1 MKKALLGTTAL
12 IAAGLAFGNAAYAA
26 DGVKLSIGGRYM
38 GAAGVNFDDADGFSD
53 DGQSRDYVF
62 KQDVEVYFLGET
74 VLDNG
79 LTVGA
84 RVELEGQ
91 TSSDQIDAV
100 YAYFSGG
107 FGEIRFGDT
116 GEAMAQLCYVAPTAS
131 GIFGADSPNF
141 NFSNAGAGGAGNLG
155 IGGYGATNG
164 TCYGLD
170 DKSTKIVYFSP
181 NFAGFSFAASFT
193 PDGTEDTRNTLGGF
207 GTRSKI
213 DGQNS
218 ENLSVAANFTHDFN
232 GVNLIVGGGGTWS
245 FDRENS
251 DTDERRDYNA
261 YAQVGFSGFTIG
273 GAFGYR
279 QNRGG
284 DGSDDLIYS
293 AGITYNWD
301 AWTVGFG
308 YSHGQYEIGQ
318 PGSIL
323 SGNINGASTGPFT
336 LTSDITDYSNIFALT
351 ASYALGPGIQ
361 IDGVVEY
368 DDYEAGGDEQ
378 GRDSDYKGIS
388 FGLGTLISF

>member
-12 IAAGLAFGNAAYAA
+12 IAAGLAFGDAYAA

-38 GAAGVNFDDADGFSD
+38 GAAGVNFDDADGFDD
-53 DGQSRDYVF
+53 DGQTRDYVF

-91 TSSDQIDAV
+91 TSGDQIDAV

-141 NFSNAGAGGAGNLG
+141 NFSNAGVAGAGNLG

-164 TCYGLD
+164 TCYGVD
-170 DKSTKIVYFSP
+170 DKSTKLVYFSP

-193 PDGTEDTRNTLGGF
+193 PDNTEDTRNTLGGA
-207 GTRSKI
+207 GTRLKTDS
-213 DGQNS
+213 GQNS
-218 ENLSVAANFTHDFN
+218 ENLSLGANFTHDFN
-232 GVNLIVGGGGTWS
+232 GVNIVVGGGGTWS

-251 DTDERRDYNA
+251 PNDERNDYNA

-279 QNRGG
+279 MNRGG

-301 AWTVGFG
+301 AWTIGLG

-318 PGSIL
+318 DGTVFLLGPGATVAL
-323 SGNINGASTGPFT
+323 TG
-336 LTSDITDYSNIFALT
+336 DVTDYSNVFALT

-368 DDYEAGGDEQ
+368 DDYQADDEQ
-378 GRDSDYKGIS
+378 GRDSDYQGIS

>member
-12 IAAGLAFGNAAYAA
+12 IAAGLAVGDAYAA

-38 GAAGVNFDDADGFSD
+38 GAAGVLFVDDFDGTLYD
-53 DGQSRDYVF
+53 DEDTRDYVF

-91 TSSDQIDAV
+91 TSGDQIDAV
-100 YAYFSGG
+100 FAYFSGG

-116 GEAMAQLCYVAPTAS
+116 SEAMAQLCYLVPSAS

-141 NFSNAGAGGAGNLG
+141 NFSNAGARGA
-155 IGGYGATNG
+155 GYGATNG

-193 PDGTEDTRNTLGGF
+193 PDGTEDTRNTLEGA
-207 GTRSKI
+207 GTRF
-213 DGQNS
+213 DDNLGQNS
-218 ENLSVAANFTHDFN
+218 ENLSIGANFTHDFN
-232 GVNLIVGGGGTWS
+232 GVNLVVGGGGTWS
-245 FDRENS
+245 FDREGDSNAV
-251 DTDERRDYNA
+251 DERHDYNA

-273 GAFGYR
+273 GALGIR

-284 DGSDDLIYS
+284 DGSDDLVYGG
-293 AGITYNWD
+293 GITYNWD

-308 YSHGQYEIGQ
+308 YTHGVYELNAGAQFAAGAGTTVTTTNDIVDDSNVF
-318 PGSIL
+318 SI
-323 SGNINGASTGPFT
+323 
-336 LTSDITDYSNIFALT
+336 T

-361 IDGVVEY
+361 IDGVLEY
-368 DDYEAGGDEQ
+368 YDYQGDEDGGAGGVADD
-378 GRDSDYKGIS
+378 RDYTGFA

>member
-12 IAAGLAFGNAAYAA
+12 IAAGLAVGDAYAA
-26 DGVKLSIGGRYM
+26 EGVTLELGGRYM
-38 GAAGVNFDDADGFSD
+38 GAAGVLFGEDADGYDED
-53 DGQSRDYVF
+53 DTINYVF
-62 KQDVEVYFLGET
+62 KQDVEVYFSGET

-91 TSSDQIDAV
+91 TSGDQIDAV

-116 GEAMAQLCYVAPTAS
+116 GEAMAQLCYLVPSAS

-141 NFSNAGAGGAGNLG
+141 NFSNAGIA
-155 IGGYGATNG
+155 GYGATNG

-181 NFAGFSFAASFT
+181 NFGGFSFAASFT
-193 PDGTEDTRNTLGGF
+193 PDNTEDTRNTVDGA
-207 GTRSKI
+207 GTRF
-213 DGQNS
+213 DNDTGQNS
-218 ENLSVAANFTHDFN
+218 ENLSIGAQFTHDFN
-232 GVNLIVGGGGTWS
+232 GINIAVGGGGTWS
-245 FDRENS
+245 FDREN
-251 DTDERRDYNA
+251 DLGAGTDERHDYNA

-273 GAFGYR
+273 GALGIR
-279 QNRGG
+279 QNRGA
-284 DGSDDLIYS
+284 DGGDDLVWG

-308 YSHGQYEIGQ
+308 YTHGVYELIGG
-318 PGSIL
+318 P
-323 SGNINGASTGPFT
+323 SGTATTAIP
-336 LTSDITDYSNIFALT
+336 SDVTDYSNIFSLT

-361 IDGVVEY
+361 LDGVVEY
-368 DDYEAGGDEQ
+368 YDYQGNAESILGDGDFE
-378 GRDSDYKGIS
+378 GFSVGV
-388 FGLGTLISF
+388 GTLIQF

>member
-12 IAAGLAFGNAAYAA
+12 IAAGLAVGDAYAA

-38 GAAGVNFDDADGFSD
+38 GAAGVNFEDADGFANSS
-53 DGQSRDYVF
+53 QRDYVF

-91 TSSDQIDAV
+91 TQTADQIDAV

-107 FGEIRFGDT
+107 FGELRFGDT
-116 GEAMAQLCYVAPTAS
+116 GEAMAQLCYLVPSAS
-131 GIFGADSPNF
+131 AIFGADSPNF
-141 NFSNAGAGGAGNLG
+141 NFSNAGIAGAGNRN

-164 TCYGLD
+164 TCYGVD

-193 PDGTEDTRNTLGGF
+193 PDNTEDTRNTLQGA
-207 GTRSKI
+207 GTRLKI
-213 DGQNS
+213 NSGQNS
-218 ENLSVAANFTHDFN
+218 ENFSVGANFTHDFN
-232 GVNLIVGGGGTWS
+232 GINLIAGGGGTWS

-251 DTDERRDYNA
+251 AADERHDYNA

-273 GAFGYR
+273 GAMGYR

-284 DGSDDLIYS
+284 DGSDDLIYG

-301 AWTVGFG
+301 AWTVGIG
-308 YSHGQYEIGQ
+308 YTHGRYEIGQ
-318 PGSIL
+318 G
-323 SGNINGASTGPFT
+323 GDVFVASSPQAATITTT
-336 LTSDITDYSNIFALT
+336 LTSDIVDYSNIFALT

-368 DDYEAGGDEQ
+368 DDYQGGPEQ
-378 GRDSDYKGIS
+378 GRNANYQGFSI
-388 FGLGTLISF
+388 GLGTLINF

>member
-12 IAAGLAFGNAAYAA
+12 IAAGLAVGDAYAA

-38 GAAGVNFDDADGFSD
+38 GAAGVTFDDSD
-53 DGQSRDYVF
+53 VPGLDDTWRDYVF
-62 KQDVEVYFLGET
+62 KQDVEVYFAGET

-91 TSSDQIDAV
+91 TSGDQIDAV

-116 GEAMAQLCYVAPTAS
+116 SEALGQMCYLVPSAS

-141 NFSNAGAGGAGNLG
+141 NFSNAG
-155 IGGYGATNG
+155 ITGYGATNG
-164 TCYGLD
+164 TCYGVD
-170 DKSTKIVYFSP
+170 DKSTKLVYFSP

-193 PDGTEDTRNTLGGF
+193 PDNTEDTRNTVDGAA
-207 GTRSKI
+207 TRF
-213 DGQNS
+213 DNDPGQNS
-218 ENLSVAANFTHDFN
+218 QNLSVAGNFSHDFN
-232 GVNLIVGGGGTWS
+232 GVNLVVGGGGTWS
-245 FDRENS
+245 FDREGDGNV
-251 DTDERRDYNA
+251 TDERSDYNA

-279 QNRGG
+279 NNVTSGGG
-284 DGSDDLIYS
+284 DSIIYGG
-293 AGITYNWD
+293 GITYNWD
-301 AWTVGFG
+301 AWTVGLG
-308 YSHGQYEIGQ
+308 YTHGRYEAAAGDLAFAA
-318 PGSIL
+318 G
-323 SGNINGASTGPFT
+323 GGVATVFNTN
-336 LTSDITDYSNIFALT
+336 DIVDDSNVFSLT

-361 IDGVVEY
+361 IDGVLEY
-368 DDYEAGGDEQ
+368 YDYQGDED
-378 GRDSDYKGIS
+378 GGVPEFADRDYTGFA